1 MNSVMQIIV
10 AVLALTVFTLGH
22 AETINSRELNCL
34 AKNIYYEAG
43 NESLEG
49 KVAVGLVTLN
59 RVADG
64 RFSNS
69 VCGVVHQRT
78 LFQHQ
83 RKTTVTREVHTKK
96 YLVLDHVDHV
106 TEVKTQVYS
115 TAVCQFSWS
124 CGAVARPKV
133 NDQHWE
139 ESLAVA
145 NQLLEGGFDDLR
157 EKYNEALY
165 FHAVTIRPAWQSL
178 KKKVARIGG
187 HIFYA
192 EK

>member
-1 MNSVMQIIV
+1 MKTMMQIIV
-10 AVLALTVFTLGH
+10 TILALTVFILGR
-22 AETINSRELNCL
+22 AETVNSKELNCL

-43 NESLEG
+43 NESIEG
-49 KVAVGLVTLN
+49 KVAVGVVTLN

-78 LFQHQ
+78 VFHHQ
-83 RKTTVTREVHTKK
+83 RHTTVTHEIHTKK
-96 YLVLDHVDHV
+96 YLVLDQVEQV
-106 TEVKTQVYS
+106 TEVKTHVYS

-124 CGAVARPKV
+124 CRAVASPKID
-133 NDQHWE
+133 DQRWE
-139 ESLAVA
+139 ESLSVA
-145 NQLLEGGFDDLR
+145 TQLLQGGFDDLR
-157 EKYNEALY
+157 AKYDQALY
-165 FHAVTIRPAWQSL
+165 FHAVTIRPAWQNL
-178 KKKVARIGG
+178 KKRVAHIGG

>member
-1 MNSVMQIIV
+1 MKTMMQIIV

-22 AETINSRELNCL
+22 ATTVNSKELNCL

-49 KVAVGLVTLN
+49 KVAVGVVTLN

-78 LFQHQ
+78 VFKHE
-83 RKTTVTREVHTKK
+83 RKTTVTHEVHTKK
-96 YLVLDHVDHV
+96 YFILDRVDHV
-106 TEVKTQVYS
+106 TEVQTKVYS

-124 CGAVARPKV
+124 CGTVANPKI
-133 NDQHWE
+133 NDRRWE
-139 ESLAVA
+139 ESLSVA
-145 NQLLEGGFDDLR
+145 TQLLDGGFDELK

-165 FHAVTIRPAWQSL
+165 FHAVAFRPAWVSL
-178 KKKVARIGG
+178 KQKIARIGG